1 MSKKLEDQARKFHY
15 NLNRFNKSMT
25 AYEGRL
31 NNVQNAKIKQKQA
44 EDAFSEGAQWGDI
57 ITANVTASDL
67 ELAAA
72 LEAFKELKK
81 LLK

>member
-1 MSKKLEDQARKFHY
+1 MTKKIEDQARKFHY
-15 NLNRFNKSMT
+15 NLKRFKESMT

-31 NNVQNAKIKQKQA
+31 TNVQTAKIKQKQA
-44 EDAFSEGAQWGDI
+44 EDAFNEGAQWGDI
-57 ITANVTASDL
+57 ITANVKASDL
-67 ELAAA
+67 ELEAA

>member
-15 NLNRFNKSMT
+15 NLKRFKDSMT
-25 AYEGRL
+25 AYEGRM
-31 NNVQNAKIKQKQA
+31 NNVQTAKIKQKQA
-44 EDAFSEGAQWGDI
+44 EEAFREGAQWGDI
-57 ITANVTASDL
+57 ITANVTASEL
-67 ELAAA
+67 ELEAA